1 MNKKTVWGAAIILVS
16 AALIAL
22 LFLPR
27 ENNPSPDERV
37 VLEHTYRTYIAPSC
51 FEESNPTNF
60 IEDSTLQQAR
70 ELGYPPDTACT
81 KKAFQGNHDSFF
93 IDFLKELE
101 ILENDTPD
109 W

>member
-1 MNKKTVWGAAIILVS
+1 MTKKTLRAAIIVLAA

-27 ENNPSPDERV
+27 ENLPSPNARV

-51 FEESNPTNF
+51 FEESDPTNF
-60 IEDSTLQQAR
+60 IEDSTLERAR

-81 KKAFQGNHDSFF
+81 EKAFQGNRDSFF
-93 IDFLKELE
+93 VDFLKEVGIFDKE
-101 ILENDTPD
+101 TPD